1 MANLYIRKTDEAT
14 VREMKP
20 EAVPLGLSL
29 STSDCYSTNAC
40 ISRSG
45 K

>member
-1 MANLYIRKTDEAT
+1 MANLYIRSGDEAT
-14 VREMKP
+14 VREMKA
-20 EAVPLGLSL
+20 EAVLLGLSL
-29 STSDCYSTNAC
+29 CTSNCYSTNAC